1 MQKLSYN
8 LLIQKMTKVVT
19 RSLKKQLEQVK
30 HQHVSKLAQKQDQQ
44 QMQPMGNKRVNVPN
58 TNATQRGEVNEQH
71 QNVVKWIV

>member
-1 MQKLSYN
+1 
-8 LLIQKMTKVVT
+8 MTKVVT

-44 QMQPMGNKRVNVPN
+44 QVQPMGNKHVNVPN
-58 TNATQRGEVNEQH
+58 TNVTQRGEVNEQH